1 MSKGG
6 FRPDQIVAVILAGG
20 FGTRVQHLLPNIPKP
35 MAPVAGRPCIEW
47 LVRYLLKQGVRRV
60 IISTGYRAEVIERY
74 FQEHPVAGV
83 SISCAAEPR
92 PMGTAGGFAYAV
104 RSSGLSAP
112 GWLVMNGDTLVFA
125 DLKSAFSALLNPEV
139 SGVIYGYEAPDASRY
154 GTLVTDAAGN
164 LVRFEEK
171 KPGRGV
177 ISTGLYVFRD
187 ALLRQFPQREPLSLE
202 REVFPALTSAGVS
215 LKVLRMTAPFLD
227 IGTPESLPQAE
238 AFVQANLDWFELAP
252 V

>member
-1 MSKGG
+1 M
-6 FRPDQIVAVILAGG
+6 
-20 FGTRVQHLLPNIPKP
+20 
-35 MAPVAGRPCIEW
+35 AGRPCIEW
-47 LVRYLLKQGVRRV
+47 LVRYLVKQGVRRV

-74 FQEHPVAGV
+74 FQEHPVPGV
-83 SISCAAEPR
+83 SIGCATEPR

-104 RSSGLSAP
+104 RSSGQTAP
-112 GWLVMNGDTLVFA
+112 AWLVMNGDTLVFA
-125 DLKSAFSALLNPEV
+125 DLKTAIDTLADPEIA
-139 SGVIYGYEAPDASRY
+139 GAIYGYDAPDTSRY
-154 GTLVTDAAGN
+154 GSLVTDAAGN
-164 LVRFEEK
+164 LARFEEK

-177 ISTGLYVFRD
+177 ISTGLYLLGD
-187 ALLRQFPQREPLSLE
+187 SLLRQFPNREPLSLE

-215 LKVLRMTAPFLD
+215 LKVIRMTAPFLD